1 VNKGQEENEPPKKK
15 DKKEGEDEL
24 EWGKLWVI
32 EAKNTLFRNP
42 DSEIVL
48 DEGWT

>member
-24 EWGKLWVI
+24 EWGNC
-32 EAKNTLFRNP
+32 E
-42 DSEIVL
+42 
-48 DEGWT
+48 